1 MIKHMRNIKLHAIN
15 WIKSDAKRALL
26 ILRVGVIK
34 QDINLYF
41 YVDESGH
48 TGTNL
53 FDENQPILYYG
64 VLSSRVN
71 IDVLAENTLTSIR
84 KRLGVVRLHANEL
97 GNGGIAQIAED
108 IYNLQKRYDLTFDI
122 YRVAKVDHALIS
134 FFDQVFDQGLN
145 PAITWSGY
153 WTPMRYVLL
162 LKLSYLFDED
172 TLKKAWNARIELNDE
187 KAEAGLVEVC
197 QIIKNRV
204 GKLPDE
210 RSRTLIYDTLNWAE
224 NNPSEI
230 YYNAKR
236 KKDMLSITPNLIGF
250 QSVMHGI
257 TLRLQR
263 NGKKAS
269 KITVDQQSQ
278 FNKAQKTLA
287 DFYASAI
294 DVPMVTGP
302 GLPEISFK
310 GMPTIPISFM
320 SSNNSAGLELVDIYL
335 WIFKRLI
342 EGNDLA
348 PEVYPIFQKQTH
360 RSRTDEISIN
370 AIASRWQKWFDD
382 LPEPTD
388 EQMEKAKELMALDEQ
403 RRLDGMTLNAQQ
415 CVPVDAKKRRV

>member
-1 MIKHMRNIKLHAIN
+1 M
-15 WIKSDAKRALL
+15 
-26 ILRVGVIK
+26 
-34 QDINLYF
+34 YF

-71 IDVLAENTLTSIR
+71 IDVLTESTLSSLR
-84 KRLGVVRLHANEL
+84 KRLSVDRLHANEL
-97 GNGGIAQIAED
+97 GNAGIAQISKE
-108 IYNLQKRYDLTFDI
+108 IYNLQKRHDLRFDI
-122 YRVAKVDHALIS
+122 YRVAKADHALIS

-162 LKLSYLFDED
+162 LKLAYLFDEEM
-172 TLKKAWNARIELNDE
+172 LKKAWNARIELNDK
-187 KAEAGLVEVC
+187 KAESGLVEVC
-197 QIIKNRV
+197 KTIKSRV
-204 GKLPDE
+204 GELPDE

-224 NNPSEI
+224 NNPAAI

-257 TLRLQR
+257 TLRLLK

-269 KITVDQQSQ
+269 QITVDQQSQ

-287 DFYASAI
+287 EFYASARN
-294 DVPMVTGP
+294 VPMVSGP

-310 GMPTIPISFM
+310 GMPTIPISFKAGTD
-320 SSNNSAGLELVDIYL
+320 SAGLELVDMYL
-335 WIFKRLI
+335 WIFKRLM
-342 EGNDLA
+342 EEKELA
-348 PEVYPIFQKQTH
+348 PEIYPILQKQMH
-360 RSRTDEISIN
+360 KSRTDEISIN
-370 AIASRWQKWFDD
+370 AIASRWQKWFED
-382 LPEPTD
+382 LPEPTE
-388 EQMEKAKELMALDEQ
+388 EQMEKGRELMAMDEK
-403 RRLDGMTLNAQQ
+403 RRLEGMTVSAQQ
-415 CVPVDAKKRRV
+415 GVPADAEKRRG

>member
-1 MIKHMRNIKLHAIN
+1 M
-15 WIKSDAKRALL
+15 
-26 ILRVGVIK
+26 
-34 QDINLYF
+34 YF

-64 VLSSRVN
+64 VLSSKVN
-71 IDVLAENTLTSIR
+71 IDVLAESTISSLR
-84 KRLGVVRLHANEL
+84 KRLGVDRLHANEL
-97 GNGGIAQIAED
+97 GNAGIAKISKE
-108 IYNLQKRYDLTFDI
+108 IYNLQKRYDLRFDI
-122 YRVAKVDHALIS
+122 YRVAKADHALIS

-145 PAITWSGY
+145 PAITWTGY

-162 LKLSYLFDED
+162 LKLASLFDEQ
-172 TLKKAWNARIELNDE
+172 TLKLAWAARIELNDE
-187 KAEAGLVEVC
+187 KAESGLVEVC
-197 QIIKNRV
+197 KTIKGRV
-204 GKLPDE
+204 GDLPDE

-224 NNPSEI
+224 HNPSEI

-257 TLRLQR
+257 TLRLLK

-269 KITVDQQSQ
+269 QITVDQQSQ

-287 DFYASAI
+287 EFYASAG

-310 GMPTIPISFM
+310 GMPTTPISFKAGTD
-320 SSNNSAGLELVDIYL
+320 SAGLELVDIYL

-342 EGNDLA
+342 EKKEIT
-348 PEVYPIFQKQTH
+348 PEIYPIAKKQMH
-360 RSRTDEISIN
+360 KSRTDEISIS
-370 AIASRWQKWFDD
+370 AIALRWQKWFEE
-382 LPEPTD
+382 LPEPSV
-388 EQMEKAKELMALDEQ
+388 EQMEKAKELMAMDEK
-403 RRLDGMTLNAQQ
+403 RRLEGMTLSAQQ
-415 CVPVDAKKRRV
+415 GAPVDAPDVAPLS